1 MTNVINSSI
10 FLHSVQEIAHF
21 ARESF
26 FCFVLFC
33 FVFFLWGG
41 GVKFEFEDENLTIC
55 LFS

>member
-33 FVFFLWGG
+33 FFCGGGG